1 MEREP
6 KKIMNFVVTPRMKEQ
21 IRLNALREGMSM
33 SELIKLSITHYITKL
48 EEERPLKKKALNEYF
63 EGLGNL

>member
-1 MEREP
+1 MEREQ

-63 EGLGNL
+63 EGLG

>member
-1 MEREP
+1 MKRES
-6 KKIMNFVVTPRMKEQ
+6 KKIVNFVVTPRMKEQ

-33 SELIKLSITHYITKL
+33 SELIKLSITYYIAKL

-63 EGLGNL
+63 EGLG